1 MFLTQTKFSQIFVIL
16 CCSLLVFA
24 DSNQDSQSSKLGKS
38 LLIAFKTLFYL
49 MCLFFY
55 LHQNENVDEKSSNQ
69 SIEKLK
75 KLLKNLEEL
84 DALRG
89 QLLDR
94 IEKELISYD
103 LEADSN
109 VDSSEDAEKRA
120 IYTPR
125 IGRAIYAPRI
135 GRAIYHPRIG
145 K

>member
-1 MFLTQTKFSQIFVIL
+1 
-16 CCSLLVFA
+16 
-24 DSNQDSQSSKLGKS
+24 
-38 LLIAFKTLFYL
+38 
-49 MCLFFY
+49 
-55 LHQNENVDEKSSNQ
+55 
-69 SIEKLK
+69 
-75 KLLKNLEEL
+75 L

-94 IEKELISYD
+94 LEKELISYD
-103 LEADSN
+103 LETENLDSN
-109 VDSSEDAEKRA
+109 ELKDSEKRA